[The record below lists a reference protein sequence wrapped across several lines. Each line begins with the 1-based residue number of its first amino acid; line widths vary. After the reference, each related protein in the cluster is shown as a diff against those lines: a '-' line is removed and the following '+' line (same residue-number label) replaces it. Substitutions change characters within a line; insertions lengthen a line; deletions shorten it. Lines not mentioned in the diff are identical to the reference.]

1 MMPRITDNMNDLI
14 RKVYGIKDPVTPRYT
29 LHVRNMDVFR
39 EKLIELV
46 SEKSKTENLDL
57 ERQAHAMRIRESN
70 FIRWM
75 DDLTVSQPAKYN
87 LTKICY
93 FYGIDTPEK
102 MKDAGIELV
111 RTHTIHLSDED
122 IKALSDIR
130 DGLQL
135 RDPAA
140 RALTRV
146 IGKLV
151 D

>member
-1 MMPRITDNMNDLI
+1 MLRMTDNMNDLI
-14 RKVYGIKDPVTPRYT
+14 RKVYGVKDPVTPRYT
-29 LHVRNMDVFR
+29 LRVRNMDVFR

-46 SEKSKTENLDL
+46 SEKNKTENLDI
-57 ERQAHAMRIRESN
+57 EKQAHAMRMRDTN
-70 FIRWM
+70 LIRWM

-111 RTHTIHLSDED
+111 RTHTVHLSDED

>member
-1 MMPRITDNMNDLI
+1 MLRMTDNMNDLI
-14 RKVYGIKDPVTPRYT
+14 RKVYGVKDPVTPRYT
-29 LHVRNMDVFR
+29 LRVRNMDVFR

-46 SEKSKTENLDL
+46 SEKNKTENLDI
-57 ERQAHAMRIRESN
+57 EKQAHAMRMRDTN
-70 FIRWM
+70 LIRWM

-111 RTHTIHLSDED
+111 RTHTVHLSDED
-122 IKALSDIR
+122 IKALSDVR

-135 RDPAA
+135 KDPAA

>member
-1 MMPRITDNMNDLI
+1 MLRMTDNMNDLI
-14 RKVYGIKDPVTPRYT
+14 RKVYGVKDPVTPRYT
-29 LHVRNMDVFR
+29 LRVRNMDVFR

-46 SEKSKTENLDL
+46 SEKNKTENLDI
-57 ERQAHAMRIRESN
+57 EKQAHAMRMRDTN
-70 FIRWM
+70 LIRWM

-111 RTHTIHLSDED
+111 RTHTVHLSDED
-122 IKALSDIR
+122 IKALSDVR

>member
-1 MMPRITDNMNDLI
+1 MLRTTDNMNDLI
-14 RKVYGIKDPVTPRYT
+14 RKVYGVKDPVTPRYT
-29 LHVRNMDVFR
+29 LRVRNMDVFR

-46 SEKSKTENLDL
+46 SEKNKTENLDI
-57 ERQAHAMRIRESN
+57 EKQAHAMRMRDTN
-70 FIRWM
+70 LIRWM

-111 RTHTIHLSDED
+111 RTHTVHLSDED

>member
-1 MMPRITDNMNDLI
+1 MLRTTDNMNDLI
-14 RKVYGIKDPVTPRYT
+14 RKVYGVKDPVTPRYT
-29 LHVRNMDVFR
+29 LRVQNMDVFR

-46 SEKSKTENLDL
+46 SEKNKTENLDI
-57 ERQAHAMRIRESN
+57 EKQAHAMRMRDTN
-70 FIRWM
+70 LIRWM

>member
-1 MMPRITDNMNDLI
+1 MLRTTDNMNDLI
-14 RKVYGIKDPVTPRYT
+14 RKVYGVKDPVTPRYT
-29 LHVRNMDVFR
+29 LRVRNMDVFR

-46 SEKSKTENLDL
+46 SEKNKTENLDI
-57 ERQAHAMRIRESN
+57 EKQAHAMCMRDTN
-70 FIRWM
+70 LIRWM

-111 RTHTIHLSDED
+111 RTHTVHLSDED

-135 RDPAA
+135 KDPAA

>member
-1 MMPRITDNMNDLI
+1 MLRTTDNMNDLI
-14 RKVYGIKDPVTPRYT
+14 RKVYGVKDPVTPRYT
-29 LHVRNMDVFR
+29 LRVRNMDVFR

-46 SEKSKTENLDL
+46 TEKNKTENLDI
-57 ERQAHAMRIRESN
+57 EKQAHAMRMRDTN
-70 FIRWM
+70 LIRWM

-93 FYGIDTPEK
+93 YYEIDTPEK

-111 RTHTIHLSDED
+111 RTHTVHLSDED

>member
-1 MMPRITDNMNDLI
+1 MLRMTDNMNDLI
-14 RKVYGIKDPVTPRYT
+14 CKVYGVKDPVTPRYT
-29 LHVRNMDVFR
+29 LRVRNMDVFR

-46 SEKSKTENLDL
+46 SEKNKTENLDI
-57 ERQAHAMRIRESN
+57 EKQAHAMRMRDTN
-70 FIRWM
+70 LIRWM

-111 RTHTIHLSDED
+111 RTHTVHLSDED

-130 DGLQL
+130 DSLQL

>member
-1 MMPRITDNMNDLI
+1 MLRTTDNMNDLI
-14 RKVYGIKDPVTPRYT
+14 RKVYGVKDPVTPRYT
-29 LHVRNMDVFR
+29 LRVRNMDVFR

-46 SEKSKTENLDL
+46 TEKNKTENLDI
-57 ERQAHAMRIRESN
+57 EKQAHAMRMRDTN
-70 FIRWM
+70 LIRWM

>member
-1 MMPRITDNMNDLI
+1 
-14 RKVYGIKDPVTPRYT
+14 
-29 LHVRNMDVFR
+29 
-39 EKLIELV
+39 
-46 SEKSKTENLDL
+46 
-57 ERQAHAMRIRESN
+57 
-70 FIRWM
+70 
-75 DDLTVSQPAKYN
+75 
-87 LTKICY
+87 
-93 FYGIDTPEK
+93 

-130 DGLQL
+130 DDLQL
-135 RDPAA
+135 GDPAA

>member
-1 MMPRITDNMNDLI
+1 MLRTTDNMNDLI
-14 RKVYGIKDPVTPRYT
+14 RKVYGVKDPVTPRYT
-29 LHVRNMDVFR
+29 LRVRNMDVFR

-46 SEKSKTENLDL
+46 SEKNKTENLDI
-57 ERQAHAMRIRESN
+57 EKQAHAMRMRDTN
-70 FIRWM
+70 LIRWM

-135 RDPAA
+135 RDSAA

>member
-1 MMPRITDNMNDLI
+1 MLRTTDNMNDLI
-14 RKVYGIKDPVTPRYT
+14 RKVYGVKDPVTARYT
-29 LHVRNMDVFR
+29 LRVRNMDVFR

-46 SEKSKTENLDL
+46 SEKNKTENLDI
-57 ERQAHAMRIRESN
+57 EKQAHAMRMRDTN
-70 FIRWM
+70 LIRWM

-130 DGLQL
+130 NGLQL
-135 RDPAA
+135 KDPAA

>member
-1 MMPRITDNMNDLI
+1 MLRMTDNMNDLI
-14 RKVYGIKDPVTPRYT
+14 RQVYGVKDPVTSRYT

-102 MKDAGIELV
+102 
-111 RTHTIHLSDED
+111 
-122 IKALSDIR
+122 
-130 DGLQL
+130 
-135 RDPAA
+135 
-140 RALTRV
+140 
-146 IGKLV
+146 
-151 D
+151 

>member
-1 MMPRITDNMNDLI
+1 MLRTTDNMNDLI
-14 RKVYGIKDPVTPRYT
+14 RKVYGVKDPVTPRYT
-29 LHVRNMDVFR
+29 LRVRNMDVFR

-46 SEKSKTENLDL
+46 SEKNKTENLDI
-57 ERQAHAMRIRESN
+57 EKQAHAMRMRDTN
-70 FIRWM
+70 LIRWM

-130 DGLQL
+130 NGLQL
-135 RDPAA
+135 KDPAA

>member
-1 MMPRITDNMNDLI
+1 MLRTTDNMNDLI
-14 RKVYGIKDPVTPRYT
+14 RKVYGVKDPVTPRYT
-29 LHVRNMDVFR
+29 LRVRNMDVFR

-46 SEKSKTENLDL
+46 SEKNKTENLDI
-57 ERQAHAMRIRESN
+57 EKQAHAMRMRDTN
-70 FIRWM
+70 LIRWM
-75 DDLTVSQPAKYN
+75 DDLSVSQPAKYN

-135 RDPAA
+135 KDPAA

>member
-1 MMPRITDNMNDLI
+1 MLRMTDNMNDLI
-14 RKVYGIKDPVTPRYT
+14 RKVYGVKDPVTPRYT
-29 LHVRNMDVFR
+29 LRVRNMDVFR

-46 SEKSKTENLDL
+46 SEKNKTENLDI
-57 ERQAHAMRIRESN
+57 EKQAHAMRMRDTN
-70 FIRWM
+70 LIRWM

-93 FYGIDTPEK
+93 YYEIDTPEK

-111 RTHTIHLSDED
+111 RTHTVHLSDED

>member
-1 MMPRITDNMNDLI
+1 MLRTTDNMNDLI
-14 RKVYGIKDPVTPRYT
+14 RKVYGVKDPVTPRYT
-29 LHVRNMDVFR
+29 LRVRNMDVFR

-46 SEKSKTENLDL
+46 SEKNETENLDI
-57 ERQAHAMRIRESN
+57 EKQAHAMRMRDTN
-70 FIRWM
+70 LIRWM